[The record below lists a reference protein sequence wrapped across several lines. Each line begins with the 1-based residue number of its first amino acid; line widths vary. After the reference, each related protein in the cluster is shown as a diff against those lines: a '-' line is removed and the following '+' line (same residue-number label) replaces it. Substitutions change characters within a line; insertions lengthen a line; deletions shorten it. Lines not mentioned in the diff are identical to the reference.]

1 MLKPK
6 PKIKISLCNKIILII
21 VVTLLSCTILWTA
34 IMFFN
39 MSKNANDVALSNEK
53 TNMINVKN
61 QLKDVEETCYLVQ
74 QIILQKKSILQYIQN
89 VKNGKDLNTVDKI
102 DFYNT
107 EIDSIDYMININPYI
122 YSVRLYVNADI
133 TEKQPCFYK
142 FDRLKNMAWAD
153 SYQDNKWYFDY
164 KDNLYKNSNDKIH
177 LAGIIKD
184 IRDDSGNLL
193 AVLEV
198 STDISDLFLNFYED
212 YKNEFSCF
220 VTYDGKIYCSA
231 SSTETIENNKDKILE
246 IAKSHNSNSKIMKL
260 KNTTSVVSTLN
271 SPSIGG
277 VYIHISST
285 KEIIES
291 YYHSQLLYFVV
302 VFVTTLCFIIII
314 ILLIK
319 SSFLRFNKLT
329 SEVSKI
335 KNGEYVRLT
344 ENGNDEI
351 SELGKQINDML
362 STLEKLNIENTN
374 KQLLAKNAEI
384 RSLQNQI
391 NAHFMYN
398 VLETIKM
405 MAEIK
410 GDFEISDA
418 ITSLGNMFRYSM
430 QWSSGMVELKTEIG
444 NIRNYLDLMNL
455 RQDYEI
461 YLSLNIPEYLMNI
474 KIPKMSL
481 QPIVENSVYHG
492 IENMAEDTSIY
503 IKAFVE
509 NNNAFIEVSDAGIGM
524 SEEQLES
531 LRKKINSSD
540 SIEDGKEHGR
550 ALYNVQQR
558 IKMYFGNEYGI
569 SIYSKE
575 GVYTKVSIRIPM
587 NSNKENGQ

>member
-1 MLKPK
+1 MSKEK
-6 PKIKISLCNKIILII
+6 SKIKISLCNKIILII
-21 VVTLLSCTILWTA
+21 VVSLLACTILWTA
-34 IMFFN
+34 TMFFN
-39 MSKNANDVALSNEK
+39 MSKNANDIALSNEK
-53 TNMINVKN
+53 TNMINVEN

-74 QIILQKKSILQYIQN
+74 QIILQKKSLLEYIEN
-89 VKNGKDLNTVDKI
+89 VHNGKDLSTVEKI

-122 YSVRLYVNADI
+122 YSVRYYVNANI
-133 TEKQPCFYK
+133 TEKQPCFYQIN
-142 FDRLKNMAWAD
+142 RLKNMEWSD
-153 SYQDNKWYFDY
+153 SYQDNKWYFNY
-164 KDNLYKNSNDKIH
+164 KDNLYKDNNDKTH
-177 LAGIIKD
+177 LAGVIKD
-184 IRDDSGNLL
+184 VKDDSGNLL

-198 STDISDLFLNFYED
+198 STDLNDLFLNFND
-212 YKNEFSCF
+212 NNNNEFSCF
-220 VTYDGKIYCSA
+220 VTNDGKIY
-231 SSTETIENNKDKILE
+231 SSDNNVNEIKNNKDMILKL
-246 IAKSHNSNSKIMKL
+246 AKSHDSNSKIMDF
-260 KNTTSVVSTLN
+260 NNNTSVVSTLN
-271 SPSIGG
+271 CSSLGG
-277 VYIHISST
+277 VYIHTSST

-291 YYHSQLLYFVV
+291 YYRSQLLYFVV
-302 VFVTTLCFIIII
+302 LVVSMLCFIIII
-314 ILLIK
+314 IILIK
-319 SSFLRFNKLT
+319 SSFSRFNNLT

-335 KNGEYVRLT
+335 KSGEYVRLT

-362 STLEKLNIENTN
+362 SALEKLNIENTN

-410 GDFEISDA
+410 GDYDISDA
-418 ITSLGNMFRYSM
+418 VTSLGNMFRYSM
-430 QWSSGMVELKTEIG
+430 QWSSGMVELKTEIA

-461 YLSLNIPEYLMNI
+461 FLSLNIPEALMSLR
-474 KIPKMSL
+474 IPKMSL

-503 IKAFVE
+503 IKAFIKNE
-509 NNNAFIEVSDAGIGM
+509 KAIIEVSDAGMGM
-524 SEEQLES
+524 TEEQLER
-531 LRKKINSSD
+531 LREKINSAD

-569 SIYSKE
+569 SIYSKK
-575 GVYTKVSIRIPM
+575 GIYTKVSILIPID
-587 NSNKENGQ
+587 NDKENR